1 MASIGFSLLCC
12 CFSRGLFF
20 FDSAVELAA
29 LQEFLADME
38 DLMDLSAAK
47 EEDAD
52 RFSVS
57 LTEAKKMLE
66 L

>member
-1 MASIGFSLLCC
+1 
-12 CFSRGLFF
+12 
-20 FDSAVELAA
+20 LAA